1 MFLNNIVEIQGKMNV
16 CGKEKKPFLFA
27 VNFEMTEGFI
37 IDDPLSQNKILFKVL
52 DKQNSRFTD
61 KRPDNIQFKFDPIVY
76 EKYKQKFEIVHNGL
90 KRGYSYLT
98 NLTVKTPITTNLSL
112 AEIFSYSNAPYKL
125 LLPGKFV
132 CFSPE
137 RFVKISGD
145 IISTNPMKG
154 TIDASIPNAEQIIL
168 NDYKE
173 TAEHNTIVD
182 LLRNDLSIISDNVK
196 VDRFRYIDRIKTN
209 QKSILQ
215 VSSEITGKLQPKIK
229 DNLGDIIFGMLP
241 AGSISGA
248 PKSATLDII
257 RQAEGEPRGYY
268 TGIFGYYD
276 SETLDSAVMIRYIEQ
291 INNRY
296 YFRSGGGITV
306 YSDCKSEYEEVF
318 SKVYLPII

>member
-1 MFLNNIVEIQGKMNV
+1 MNV